1 MTQITLSLYIYILS
15 LKFLLLYENE
25 ISSHGPKI
33 CQKIGAYVMTK
44 KHEIAEK
51 DEG

>member
-1 MTQITLSLYIYILS
+1 MTQITLSLYTLS
-15 LKFLLLYENE
+15 LRFPRLYENKT
-25 ISSHGPKI
+25 SSHGPKI
-33 CQKIGAYVMTK
+33 VRKLAFMTK